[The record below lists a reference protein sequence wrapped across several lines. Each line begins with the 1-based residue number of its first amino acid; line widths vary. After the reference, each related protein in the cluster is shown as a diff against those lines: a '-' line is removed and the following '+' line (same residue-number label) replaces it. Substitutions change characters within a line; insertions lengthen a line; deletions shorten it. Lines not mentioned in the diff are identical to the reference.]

1 MMCYCW
7 FIDLEVKVNI
17 LNLLHNYE
25 TVLMRIHCL
34 FHLNLF
40 LSN

>member
-7 FIDLEVKVNI
+7 FIDLEVKVNF

-25 TVLMRIHCL
+25 TVLMCIHCL
-34 FHLNLF
+34 FNLNL
-40 LSN
+40 LIN